1 MINGLVSKES
11 KDMNAL
17 KLQTVMKGGKSYL

>member
-17 KLQTVMKGGKSYL
+17 KLQTVMKGEKNYV